1 MQKEHKMKEEI
12 LRTFQRR
19 QKMRNKRTKLRINKY
34 KTNSTVINLN
44 LGIPKI
50 TLNEYN
56 LYTLMK
62 KQRLSNRTK
71 SKTQL
76 YFLPKRN
83 TLEI

>member
-1 MQKEHKMKEEI
+1 MKEEI

-19 QKMRNKRTKLRINKY
+19 QKKRNKREKLRINKY
-34 KTNSTVINLN
+34 KTNSSVINLN
-44 LGIPKI
+44 LGISKI
-50 TLNEYN
+50 ILNEHDLN
-56 LYTLMK
+56 TLKK

-71 SKTQL
+71 SKIQL